1 MIAVRNHHLN
11 VISEGWATSRA
22 AATTIAPAVQHTAA
36 WAGGTRVQLR
46 RSTMDF
52 SKRCDARDRRESE
65 QHEQAATRH
74 EFLYHGTGHSA
85 ATHLLSPFGS
95 VFPFW
100 ISSETNLFFEGGPPG
115 RITEKETIAFT
126 RLALS
131 SQSRSVLVWETR
143 GQNLPRTLGSARAP
157 CGVGPSPSKWYRS
170 RWLRSQSRGRLSR
183 PCAMRSPF
191 AVVRRAWQLTSSFG
205 TATDAS

>member
-1 MIAVRNHHLN
+1 MFAVRNHHLN

-74 EFLYHGTGHSA
+74 EFLYAGIRPPHISFP
-85 ATHLLSPFGS
+85 LLVQFSLFGFRPTPIYFS
-95 VFPFW
+95 R
-100 ISSETNLFFEGGPPG
+100 GGPPG
-115 RITEKETIAFT
+115 RIGKRDNRLHTTCVEFTVAFCTCLGDAAKPPTHPRLGTCPLRCGAVPFQMVSVALAALAIPWSPIATVRNAKTE
-126 RLALS
+126 
-131 SQSRSVLVWETR
+131 V
-143 GQNLPRTLGSARAP
+143 
-157 CGVGPSPSKWYRS
+157 RS
-170 RWLRSQSRGRLSR
+170 RWS
-183 PCAMRSPF
+183 
-191 AVVRRAWQLTSSFG
+191 
-205 TATDAS
+205 DAHGS

>member
-74 EFLYHGTGHSA
+74 EFLYAGIRPPHISFP
-85 ATHLLSPFGS
+85 LLVQFSLFGFRPTPIYFS
-95 VFPFW
+95 R
-100 ISSETNLFFEGGPPG
+100 GGPPG

-143 GQNLPRTLGSARAP
+143 QNLPRTLGSARAP